1 VILAV
6 HEVKGKNTSHANKA
20 RARGSPSAREEISS
34 FALIGFL
41 MVFKT
46 DLICEV
52 LNNYRILRWHFEKWA
67 QEEHE

>member
-6 HEVKGKNTSHANKA
+6 HEVKGKNTSHGSKA
-20 RARGSPSAREEISS
+20 GASGSPTAREEFSS

-41 MVFKT
+41 MGFKT

-52 LNNYRILRWHFEKWA
+52 LNNYRRLR
-67 QEEHE
+67 